1 MIILW
6 CFKPILSESSLSHN
20 VNDYYEY
27 YDNKSAR
34 VQLVGYKAI
43 STSIDSRDALNYAF
57 IRDVEYYKTTS
68 IRPA

>member
-1 MIILW
+1 MIILR
-6 CFKPILSESSLSHN
+6 CVKPILSDTSVISN
-20 VNDYYEY
+20 VNNYYEY

-57 IRDVEYYKTTS
+57 IRDVEYFKTTS
-68 IRPA
+68 IRQA